1 MRSTDL
7 AEVSDIL
14 KRVGFINVETK
25 GMSGGKLVF
34 DANRVDGVRTA
45 CPCCSVVHEN
55 MDFWCNTVQDY
66 KTSVNRLLVKNFS
79 GRCKLVSELYLPGL
93 FTLSSDFQRIDF
105 STVIG
110 TPFLPEGIIDRDI
123 KTHHIIIDQ
132 SLPGTGKTT
141 LMLKSIAAATTQ
153 LGLGINEVRVL
164 MVTPRRTFAYNKLM
178 ELHGFVSNRTLHFLE
193 GCLSGTDRRVL
204 CRINKSQPYER
215 EVITLPQTSQQMPR
229 NLLVFTPTI
238 TVGVNFN
245 VRHFDSAFIYTN
257 AYKAGPV
264 VRDLFQRLHRSCI
277 YTHL

>member
-1 MRSTDL
+1 MATTLAGWYHSGTSSAAPQRGPGRPRKVAKVPETMRSTDL

-178 ELHGFVSNRTLHFLE
+178 EL
-193 GCLSGTDRRVL
+193 
-204 CRINKSQPYER
+204 R
-215 EVITLPQTSQQMPR
+215 ELFTCDMYLDLKQANIS
-229 NLLVFTPTI
+229 LVDSTRL
-238 TVGVNFN
+238 VCQVVN
-245 VRHFDSAFIYTN
+245 VARYWL
-257 AYKAGPV
+257 
-264 VRDLFQRLHRSCI
+264 R
-277 YTHL
+277 